1 MFYSIRAKDS
11 GHALYACELT
21 GSELRLWAT
30 FLLFLRA
37 GFADQCS
44 MRNVESSSPVY
55 DFLVFVFLLANPFL
69 MSWVCL
75 AMLYSEGYVTSR
87 GCANYAAAHELPAH
101 LLSDP

>member
-44 MRNVESSSPVY
+44 MRNVESSSPV
-55 DFLVFVFLLANPFL
+55 
-69 MSWVCL
+69 
-75 AMLYSEGYVTSR
+75 EGYVTSR